1 MTTIIRILLLVCL
14 SSLLAACSGEEA
26 ETTVDASKAASNE
39 EQLAPTVELLNLE
52 NETLNTGTI
61 DKPILYSFWA
71 SWCNYCKEEIP
82 QINELY
88 AKYGDDV
95 EFVSVNITHNDSLK
109 GAKQFISDKN
119 LTMPV
124 YFDIDGIASTKFGVL
139 AVPTIVLVDRN
150 GKFVERKVGPSNDG
164 DVERITE
171 SLKTVAQDL

>member
-1 MTTIIRILLLVCL
+1 MVILMECRL
-14 SSLLAACSGEEA
+14 
-26 ETTVDASKAASNE
+26 
-39 EQLAPTVELLNLE
+39 
-52 NETLNTGTI
+52 
-61 DKPILYSFWA
+61 ILYNFWA

-95 EFVSVNITHNDSLK
+95 EFVSVNITHNDSLN